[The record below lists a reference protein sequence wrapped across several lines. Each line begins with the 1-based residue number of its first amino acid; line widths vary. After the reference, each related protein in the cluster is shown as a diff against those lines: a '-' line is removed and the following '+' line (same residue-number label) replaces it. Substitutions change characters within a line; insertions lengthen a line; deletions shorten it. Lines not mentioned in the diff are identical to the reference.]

1 MTARDETPVD
11 LRAFHNDVEGHLLA
25 AAAHREAR
33 AAAARCAAALDR
45 LTAAQRAQVEHVFAE
60 EHLAL
65 TRASWQHTAR
75 RSAELRA
82 EYEAAYRTLRAR
94 LLAGLLPA
102 GALVVA
108 VDLVVLASGWPS

>member
-1 MTARDETPVD
+1 AGSHP
-11 LRAFHNDVEGHLLA
+11 RAPA
-25 AAAHREAR
+25 APGPPAAGAPRP
-33 AAAARCAAALDR
+33 AAALDR